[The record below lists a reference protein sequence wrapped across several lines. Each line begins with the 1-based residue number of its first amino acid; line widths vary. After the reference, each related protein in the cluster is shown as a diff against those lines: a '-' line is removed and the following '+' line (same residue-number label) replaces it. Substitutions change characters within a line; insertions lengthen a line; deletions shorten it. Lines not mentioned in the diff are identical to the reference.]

1 MTIQNMM
8 VTTRKSLVH
17 KPVKMCC
24 HMPFVAKWYFSPL
37 QRAEALSL
45 TIVSFLRDGEGCV
58 DLRRGELPSTLCS
71 FTILEIEKIRKKKSF
86 IRLKVGDG
94 CRVFLWFD
102 QWHLARYL
110 LDNFGFRVVYDS
122 GLPLTSKL
130 DAIIK
135 NGDWYWSHARSDA
148 LVEIQSKLHE
158 MEIGGVDMPVW
169 NSRS

>member
-1 MTIQNMM
+1 
-8 VTTRKSLVH
+8 V
-17 KPVKMCC
+17 
-24 HMPFVAKWYFSPL
+24 
-37 QRAEALSL
+37 
-45 TIVSFLRDGEGCV
+45 
-58 DLRRGELPSTLCS
+58 

-86 IRLKVGDG
+86 IRFKVGDG